1 MTRPKIR
8 LLVVDD
14 SVYMQMAIRMI
25 IDTHPEIDIVG
36 EAGDGEQALQMA
48 RSLAPDVITM
58 DVNMPGMDG
67 LEATRRIMAETP
79 VPIIMLSSLTEK
91 GVATTF
97 RALELG
103 AVDYVSKSSSAIEID
118 IATIAEQVAAKIKFW
133 GRRTVRLDGVAHA
146 APPALPAQTDLLLIA
161 AGAGGPSLVSR
172 ILHAAAALP
181 FPVLISQDMPAN
193 FTAPFVEYLART
205 TGMKVH
211 EGRDGCT
218 LERGS
223 VTVMPGAR
231 KGAVSR
237 RNCGSL
243 TLALAPA
250 ANAAGDAIAFGVG
263 AANAPLVIVLSG
275 EARPLD
281 GLRLALGTGKGV
293 LWVQAPATCVL
304 DDLPRAALAMGLESV
319 TCDPGQL
326 AGALSL
332 GTEMAAA

>member
-1 MTRPKIR
+1 MTDPKIR

-25 IDTHPEIDIVG
+25 VDTHPEIEIVG
-36 EAGDGEQALQMA
+36 EAGDGEQAVRMA
-48 RSLAPDVITM
+48 QSLAPDVITM
-58 DVNMPGMDG
+58 DVNMPGIDG

-79 VPIIMLSSLTEK
+79 VPIVMLSSLTEK

-118 IATIAEQVAAKIKFW
+118 IATIAEQAVAKIKFW
-133 GRRTVRLDGVAHA
+133 GRRRVRLDGPARA
-146 APPALPAQTDLLLIA
+146 APPTLPAQTDLLLIA
-161 AGAGGPSLVSR
+161 AGAGGPSLVSH
-172 ILHAAAALP
+172 ILHAVAALP
-181 FPVLISQDMPAN
+181 FPVLISQEMPAN
-193 FTAPFVEYLART
+193 FTAPFVDYLART

-211 EGRDGCT
+211 EGRDGCM

-223 VTVMPGAR
+223 VTVMPGGR
-231 KGAVSR
+231 KGSVLR
-237 RNCGSL
+237 RDSGIL

-250 ANAAGDAIAFGVG
+250 ANAASDAITFGPRTV
-263 AANAPLVIVLSG
+263 NAPLVIVLSG

-281 GLRLALGTGKGV
+281 GLRLMLGAGKGT
-293 LWVQAPATCVL
+293 LWVQTPETCVL
-304 DDLPRAALAMGLESV
+304 DDLPRAALAMGLGSV
-319 TCDPGQL
+319 TCDPRQL

-332 GTEMAAA
+332 GIGRAAA